1 MPVKNMR
8 VLFLPTNVGGV
19 AFWRMY
25 QFFRKMKEKGVDAF
39 IYNYKENA
47 NIVGEWEHRFAYDEN
62 TRSEIY
68 RIMKYSDIN
77 IVQYIHLPIILAV
90 QLMFQEKFHKKFLA
104 EIDDEVIDT
113 PSYNPAFKGGWTPGN
128 PFEKVVIEHLRS
140 SNGIITSTPFLQDYY
155 TRFNKNIN
163 TIPNCIDFSK
173 WPVNGKRKSKKI
185 RIGWIGGGNHDED
198 LRIMLDV
205 IPAIIGKYKN
215 VEFYFVHG
223 VPDYLKNLE
232 GVQYN
237 TGWRDIG
244 KYPEY
249 VASWGF
255 DIGLA
260 PLVVNKFNM
269 AKSNL
274 RWLEYSA
281 LKIPTVATRIE
292 PYEKSIKHGETGY
305 LCETAKDWIDNL
317 SLLIESEKSRRDIG
331 NNSFD
336 YIHKHFNL
344 DSVTDKYIKLLK
356 EQI

>member
-1 MPVKNMR
+1 MR

-47 NIVGEWEHRFAYDEN
+47 NLVGEWEHRFAYDEN

-68 RIMKYSDIN
+68 GILKHSDVGV
-77 IVQYIHLPIILAV
+77 VQYIHLPIILAV
-90 QLMFQEKFHKKFLA
+90 LLMFQDKFHKKFLA

-113 PSYNPAFKGGWTPGN
+113 PAYNPAYKGGWVPGN

-140 SNGIITSTPFLQDYY
+140 SNGIITSTDFLKSYY
-155 TRFNKNIN
+155 AMFNKNIH
-163 TIPNCIDFSK
+163 TMPNCIDFGK
-173 WPVNGKRKSKKI
+173 WGTNRKRHDNKV

-198 LRIMLDV
+198 LRIMLEV
-205 IPAIIGKYKN
+205 IPAITSKHTN

-223 VPDYLKNLE
+223 VPDYLKNLK

-237 TGWRDIG
+237 TGWRDIS
-244 KYPEY
+244 KYPDY

-260 PLVVNKFNM
+260 PLEINKFNNC
-269 AKSNL
+269 KSNL

-281 LKIPTVATRIE
+281 LKIPTVATKIE
-292 PYEKSIKHGETGY
+292 PYEKSIVHGQTGF
-305 LCETAKDWIDNL
+305 LCETAQDWIDNL
-317 SLLIESEKSRRDIG
+317 SMLIDSQKDRRDIG
-331 NNSFD
+331 NRAFD
-336 YIHKHFNL
+336 DIHSRFNL
-344 DSVTDKYIKLLK
+344 DTVTDDYIKTLK